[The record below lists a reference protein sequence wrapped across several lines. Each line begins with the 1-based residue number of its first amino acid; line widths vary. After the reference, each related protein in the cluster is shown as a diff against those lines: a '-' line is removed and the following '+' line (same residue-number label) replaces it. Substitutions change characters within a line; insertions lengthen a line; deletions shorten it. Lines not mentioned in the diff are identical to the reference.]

1 MRNKPVVNIAIFAS
15 GGGSNARKILA
26 YQSGQGSYHTTLL
39 VTNSPKSGVFQIGH
53 DFGIPA
59 LKLSPAQYR
68 DGAFLTSLLAHFK
81 VDVIVLA
88 GYLKL
93 IPADLVKA
101 FPKRILNIHPS
112 LLPKYGGKGMYGMK
126 VHENVILC
134 GEKASGITIHYVNE
148 IYDEGEVILQKEVEI
163 APQWTATELQKEV
176 QKLEH
181 KFYPEIVEKV
191 CLGVQ
196 NEGNK

>member
-1 MRNKPVVNIAIFAS
+1 MRKIPAVNIAIFAS

-26 YQSGQGSYHTTLL
+26 HQSQQDSYQTSLL
-39 VTNSPKSGVFQIGH
+39 ITNSPKSGVFQIGH

-59 LKLSPAQYR
+59 MKLSPTQYR

-126 VHENVILC
+126 VHENVILYR
-134 GEKASGITIHYVNE
+134 EKASGITIHYVNE

-163 APQWTATELQKEV
+163 APQWTAIELQKEV

-181 KFYPEIVEKV
+181 RFYPEIVEKV